1 MTLQEEE
8 PLRTTAHVN
17 VRERSLSMAHTGAED
32 ILMGYEIF
40 FRNLFG
46 L

>member
-1 MTLQEEE
+1 MSYRLK
-8 PLRTTAHVN
+8 L
-17 VRERSLSMAHTGAED
+17 RERSLSMAHTGAED

-46 L
+46 V

>member
-1 MTLQEEE
+1 MVRIREKFEL
-8 PLRTTAHVN
+8 
-17 VRERSLSMAHTGAED
+17 RERSLSMAHTGAED

-46 L
+46 V